1 MTNLEQEVA
10 MFKVKKVYLFFLLFV
25 FIFETSFA
33 AQNKDYKVRLITKGL
48 HHPWSSAFLPN
59 GDILITELSGKLKI
73 LKESST
79 ETEILNITGTPKVLF
94 RGQGGLSDIILH
106 PDFIENHLIY
116 LSFSSGEKNNNT
128 LRVMRFRLD
137 GLSLG
142 DKKLIFEA
150 QPFRRTSNHYGARL
164 LFIEDGSLLISS
176 GDGFNYREKAQF
188 LDNHYG
194 KILRVNDDGS
204 IPDDNPF
211 VNKENALPEI
221 WSYGH
226 RNPQG
231 LIYNSQNKHVYIH
244 EHGPRGGDELN
255 KIEPSLNYGWPAI
268 TYGIDYNGSIISPF
282 TVKEGMEQ
290 PIKYWVPSIAP
301 SDMSFYNGNM
311 FPMWNGSIFISAL
324 VPGDVRRIFTDNNN
338 EIKEEVI
345 FDEISERVRSIKMA
359 PDGSLLLLTDGPN
372 GKVIR
377 IEKD

>member
-1 MTNLEQEVA
+1 M
-10 MFKVKKVYLFFLLFV
+10 
-25 FIFETSFA
+25 
-33 AQNKDYKVRLITKGL
+33 ITKGL

-73 LKESST
+73 LKESSIG
-79 ETEILNITGTPKVLF
+79 TEILNITGTPKVLF

-137 GLSLG
+137 DLSLG

-188 LDNHYG
+188 LNNHYG

-211 VNKENALPEI
+211 INKGNALPEI

-301 SDMSFYNGNM
+301 SDMTFYNGDM

-324 VPGDVRRIFTDNNN
+324 VPGDVRRIFTDNKN

>member
-1 MTNLEQEVA
+1 MDANEA
-10 MFKVKKVYLFFLLFV
+10 
-25 FIFETSFA
+25 
-33 AQNKDYKVRLITKGL
+33 G
-48 HHPWSSAFLPN
+48 
-59 GDILITELSGKLKI
+59 
-73 LKESST
+73 
-79 ETEILNITGTPKVLF
+79 
-94 RGQGGLSDIILH
+94 
-106 PDFIENHLIY
+106 
-116 LSFSSGEKNNNT
+116 
-128 LRVMRFRLD
+128 
-137 GLSLG
+137 LG

-164 LFIEDGSLLISS
+164 LIIEDGSLLIST
-176 GDGFNYREKAQF
+176 GDGINYREKAQF
-188 LDNHYG
+188 LNNHYG

-231 LIYNSQNKHVYIH
+231 LIYNSQDKHVYIH

-301 SDMSFYNGNM
+301 SDMTFYNGNM

-338 EIKEEVI
+338 LIKEEVI

-359 PDGSLLLLTDGPN
+359 PNGSLLLLTDGPN

>member
-1 MTNLEQEVA
+1 M
-10 MFKVKKVYLFFLLFV
+10 
-25 FIFETSFA
+25 
-33 AQNKDYKVRLITKGL
+33 
-48 HHPWSSAFLPN
+48 PN

-73 LKESST
+73 LKESSIG
-79 ETEILNITGTPKVLF
+79 TEILNIVGTPKVLF

-106 PDFIENHLIY
+106 PDFIENHHIY

-128 LRVMRFRLD
+128 LRVVRFRLD
-137 GLSLG
+137 GLSLD

-188 LDNHYG
+188 LNNHFG

-211 VNKENALPEI
+211 VNKQNALPEI

-301 SDMSFYNGNM
+301 SDMTFYNGNM
-311 FPMWNGSIFISAL
+311 FPKWNGSIFISAL
-324 VPGDVRRIFTDNNN
+324 VPGDVRRIFTDENN
-338 EIKEEVI
+338 EIKEEVV

-359 PDGSLLLLTDGPN
+359 PNGSLLLLTDGPN
-372 GKVIR
+372 GKAIR

>member
-1 MTNLEQEVA
+1 MINLEQEVA
-10 MFKVKKVYLFFLLFV
+10 MFKVKKVCLSFLLFI
-25 FIFETSFA
+25 FIFETSLA
-33 AQNKDYKVRLITKGL
+33 AQNKDYKVKLITDGL

-73 LKESST
+73 LKESSIG
-79 ETEILNITGTPKVLF
+79 TEILNITGTPKVLF

-211 VNKENALPEI
+211 VNKGNALPEI

-301 SDMSFYNGNM
+301 SDMTFYNGNM